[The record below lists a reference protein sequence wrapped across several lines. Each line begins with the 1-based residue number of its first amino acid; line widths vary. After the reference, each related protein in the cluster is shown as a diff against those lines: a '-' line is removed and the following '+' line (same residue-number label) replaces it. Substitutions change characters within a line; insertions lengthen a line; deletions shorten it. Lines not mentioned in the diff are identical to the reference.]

1 MAGNNVMSA
10 DELLDFIEN
19 KRAWDYYKFPAFHDN
34 KYKSKNG
41 NIDEKFLNTRLDFIY
56 KLYHNDILK
65 YFDYKSRCVL
75 LYEGLF
81 YNIIQSFIDYKQ
93 LAYTWKPRVKD
104 LINLCN
110 FFLYLHEQN
119 KEKFNIVT
127 KFMTKNTYAILLACM
142 YNYRRDRIAQFLI
155 NEFLN
160 SNKNKI
166 FNIMVIFHY
175 EVNVLR
181 VKQPYN
187 SIGYHVIF
195 TVKKLNLF
203 YNLIAV
209 KDNSTQFSCTFPD
222 YYFILLNN
230 IEYLPDTYKVKLL
243 KEKLKNNIEF
253 RDKIIKIMTF
263 YFKFVVG
270 YNYYEVNPFEAFC
283 YLGFKLCPT
292 NSSFIK
298 FIQSYLVKK
307 LFIRN
312 HEDISCFCYILLKYF
327 DRIFANLVP
336 DEARDVHSERFPFFG
351 GLFDRIFET
360 CDYYEIFK
368 FVAESPLKDEY
379 PDEFYI
385 EQFKSIDGMDKV
397 FSNED

>member
-1 MAGNNVMSA
+1 MTGNNAMSA
-10 DELLDFIEN
+10 NELLDFIEN
-19 KRAWDYYKFPAFHDN
+19 KHVWDYYKFPAFYSD
-34 KYKSKNG
+34 KYKSKNT
-41 NIDEKFLNTRLDFIY
+41 ILTKKFLNTRLDFIY
-56 KLYHNDILK
+56 RLYHNDILK
-65 YFDYKSRCVL
+65 YFDYKSRCIL
-75 LYEGLF
+75 LNGELF
-81 YNIIQSFIDYKQ
+81 HNIIQSFIDYKQ
-93 LAYTWKPRVKD
+93 LAYKWKPCVKD

-110 FFLYLHEQN
+110 FFLYLYEQN
-119 KEKFNIVT
+119 EEKFNIII
-127 KFMTKNTYAILLACM
+127 KFITNDTYAILLACM
-142 YNYRRDRIAQFLI
+142 YNYRKDRIAQFLM

-160 SNKNKI
+160 SNENKI
-166 FNIMVIFHY
+166 FNISVTLHY
-175 EVNVLR
+175 EVGILR
-181 VKQPYN
+181 IEQPYN

-209 KDNSTQFSCTFPD
+209 KDNSTQFSCKFPD
-222 YYFILLNN
+222 YYYILLNN
-230 IEYLPDTYKVKLL
+230 IEYLPDAYKVKLL

-270 YNYYEVNPFEAFC
+270 YNYYDVNPFEAFC

-292 NSSFIK
+292 NNSLIK
-298 FIQSYLVKK
+298 AVKSYLVKNF
-307 LFIRN
+307 FIRN

-351 GLFDRIFET
+351 GLFDRIFEK
-360 CDYYEIFK
+360 CDYYTIFK
-368 FVAESPLKDEY
+368 FIAESPLKDEY
-379 PDEFYI
+379 PNEFYI
-385 EQFKSIDGMDKV
+385 EQFKSIDGMDEI